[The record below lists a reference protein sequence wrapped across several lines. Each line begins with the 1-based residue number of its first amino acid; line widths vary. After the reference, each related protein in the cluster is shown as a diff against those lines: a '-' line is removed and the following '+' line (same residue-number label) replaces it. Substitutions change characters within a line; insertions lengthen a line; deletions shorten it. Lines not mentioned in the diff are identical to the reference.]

1 MAPSADPIQLPAFA
15 TQPWQMSYGER
26 MALEGILAQRAPRLA
41 VEIGT
46 AEGGSLR
53 RIAAHSTEV
62 HSFDLVRPQPEAAAL
77 SNVEFHTGD
86 AHVLVPEFLART
98 AAAGRSVD
106 FVLIDG
112 DHSADGVRR
121 DIGDV
126 LASDAVQDTLI
137 VLHDT
142 LNPEV
147 RRGIEAA
154 SVAADPK
161 VALFELDLVPGYLAR
176 REPYRLQMW
185 GGLGL
190 IVVDA
195 EARRASPTTV
205 RDDRFHELFAVLGP
219 AVEVLRQIEADGTPL
234 DGLSGQAVSARLDER
249 LGTSGDTA
257 LTAARLAAAE
267 AEVEALRERQDRT
280 VSLLSDSER
289 RRVDA
294 ERWLAEHRASV
305 SWRITE
311 PIRRAVRSAHRRR
324 AT

>member
-1 MAPSADPIQLPAFA
+1 MAPEADPMQLPAIA

-26 MALEGILAQRAPRLA
+26 MALEGIVSQVAPRLA

-53 RIAAHSTEV
+53 RIAAHSAEV
-62 HSFDLVRPQPEAAAL
+62 HSFDLVAPGPEAAAL
-77 SNVEFHTGD
+77 SNVTFHSGD
-86 AHVLVPEFLART
+86 GHLLVPQFLAEL
-98 AAAGRSVD
+98 AAADRVVD

-121 DIGDV
+121 DIEDV
-126 LASDAVQDTLI
+126 LGSDAVQRAVI

-154 SVAADPK
+154 SIAAHPK

-195 EARRASPTTV
+195 EHRRTFPATV
-205 RDDRFHELFAVLGP
+205 VDDRFHPLFAVLGP
-219 AVEVLRQIEADGTPL
+219 AVDTLRGIEAAGTPL
-234 DGLSGQAVSARLDER
+234 DGLSGDAVQARLADELAATAAERDR
-249 LGTSGDTA
+249 L
-257 LTAARLAAAE
+257 AARLTSIE
-267 AEVEALRERQDRT
+267 GSRGWRLVRGGRRLRDR
-280 VSLLSDSER
+280 LR
-289 RRVDA
+289 
-294 ERWLAEHRASV
+294 
-305 SWRITE
+305 
-311 PIRRAVRSAHRRR
+311 
-324 AT
+324 